1 MVRWDQLVGL
11 SVASLLIHPHLQL
24 RREESE
30 WWGRLA
36 SGNTL
41 FPGAGISEAGE
52 SLGRR
57 SFNEVPK
64 APVFDGTEVSYPSWS
79 QNFLLSAKHNNL
91 YEAFVSEAEIPI
103 ADIKSNLMSVWVSWP
118 GGGWY
123 CCIQY

>member
-1 MVRWDQLVGL
+1 M
-11 SVASLLIHPHLQL
+11 I
-24 RREESE
+24 
-30 WWGRLA
+30 
-36 SGNTL
+36 
-41 FPGAGISEAGE
+41 PGAGISEAGE
-52 SLGRR
+52 SLGR
-57 SFNEVPK
+57 STFNKVPK

-79 QNFLLSAKHNNL
+79 HNFLLSAKHNNL